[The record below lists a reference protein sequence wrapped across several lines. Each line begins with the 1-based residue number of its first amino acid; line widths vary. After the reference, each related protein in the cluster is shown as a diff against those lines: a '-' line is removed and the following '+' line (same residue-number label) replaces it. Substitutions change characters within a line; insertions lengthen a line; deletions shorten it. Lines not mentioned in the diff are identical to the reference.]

1 MSNFSLRCFAASKTN
16 FLFSLHLL
24 NPLPQHTVC
33 SQIMRGAQRYV
44 VCVRWCY
51 LWEFTL
57 DSLKNYITLPKL
69 SSAWKQR
76 SMYRDI
82 HRATLIW
89 CIHLQHTLNALKVY
103 YLTKYKN
110 IFESVSFLKTELAQ
124 VVEIIP
130 HEKPVP
136 IYPAHSVLLLLL
148 SWRCREPGQPKPWF
162 GQLVWNR
169 VKVVTRTTPI
179 KERLGRH
186 AKYYSEINRVWIIVW
201 SWCRAKYY
209 FVIIEQCWLEYLKHL
224 TKIRTNVSKWHP
236 EWHQHWFLYVIF
248 CCCTKLCHCLK
259 HCWVIITESLIT
271 ILKLGGWNTPNPY
284 RVAQMPIW
292 TGWYKSLAT

>member
-1 MSNFSLRCFAASKTN
+1 M
-16 FLFSLHLL
+16 
-24 NPLPQHTVC
+24 
-33 SQIMRGAQRYV
+33 
-44 VCVRWCY
+44 CVRWCY
-51 LWEFTL
+51 LWELTL
-57 DSLKNYITLPKL
+57 DSLKNYITLPKF

-82 HRATLIW
+82 HRAPLIW

-110 IFESVSFLKTELAQ
+110 IFEFVSFLKTELAQ

-169 VKVVTRTTPI
+169 VKVVTRNTPI

-186 AKYYSEINRVWIIVW
+186 AKYYSEINRVLIIVW
-201 SWCRAKYY
+201 SWCRVKYY
-209 FVIIEQCWLEYLKHL
+209 FVIIEQCWLEYLKRL

-236 EWHQHWFLYVIF
+236 EQHQYWFLYVFFFAAQSLSLHEIMVSYNHRVAHYNS
-248 CCCTKLCHCLK
+248 KIWWLK
-259 HCWVIITESLIT
+259 HSKSIPCGVNARLDRMIQRSCHIKVMKNIDAIDANVIYTDHIVKPTKPLQIAKT
-271 ILKLGGWNTPNPY
+271 ILT
-284 RVAQMPIW
+284 IW
-292 TGWYKSLAT
+292 QL